1 MRQHSRVI
9 AIFGGLGAAFMWGIS
24 NITSSRSS
32 RAIGP
37 ISAVGWV
44 AFVGLVMTL
53 PLLVAAGPVP
63 ELSAGT
69 LLLMLGAG
77 VAGIVGGFLFYRAL
91 RLGKIGLVSAVTST
105 EGAVAA
111 VIAVIA
117 GEALGFGSAVMLA
130 VIAVGVVVVALA
142 AGDAEAGPA
151 STRHVDPRDAPRA
164 IAYAG
169 LSALAFGFGL
179 YCTARVGSTLPL
191 AYAVL
196 PQRLV
201 GTVVVF
207 LPLLVA
213 RRLRITREAL
223 PFVLATALVE
233 VLGTASFAL
242 GARQSV
248 AVAAVLASQFAAIAA
263 VAAFVIYHE
272 HLTVRQRSG
281 VVAIAVGV
289 AVLSGLRV

>member
-1 MRQHSRVI
+1 
-9 AIFGGLGAAFMWGIS
+9 
-24 NITSSRSS
+24 
-32 RAIGP
+32 
-37 ISAVGWV
+37 
-44 AFVGLVMTL
+44 
-53 PLLVAAGPVP
+53 VAAGPVP
-63 ELSAGT
+63 ELSTET
-69 LLLMLGAG
+69 LLLILGSG
-77 VAGIVGGFLFYRAL
+77 VSGIVGGFLFYRAL

-111 VIAVIA
+111 VIAVVA
-117 GEALGFGSAVMLA
+117 GEVLGLGSAVMLA
-130 VIAVGVVVVALA
+130 VIAAGVVVVALA

-169 LSALAFGFGL
+169 LSALAFGLGL

-191 AYAVL
+191 AYAIL

-207 LPLLVA
+207 VPLVLL
-213 RRLRITREAL
+213 RRIQLTREAL

-233 VLGTASFAL
+233 VLGTAAFAL

-248 AVAAVLASQFAAIAA
+248 AVAAVLSSQFAAVAA
-263 VAAFVIYHE
+263 VAAFIIYRE
-272 HLTVRQRSG
+272 HLTIRQRSG

-289 AVLSGLRV
+289 AVLSGIRV

>member
-1 MRQHSRVI
+1 MRHHPRVI
-9 AIFGGLGAAFMWGIS
+9 AILGGLGAACMWGMS

-37 ISAVGWV
+37 ISTVGWV
-44 AFVGLVMTL
+44 AFVGLLLTL
-53 PLLVAAGPVP
+53 PLLVAAGPAP
-63 ELSAGT
+63 ELPSGT
-69 LLLMLGAG
+69 LLLILGSG
-77 VAGIVGGFLFYRAL
+77 VSGVVGGFLFYRAL

-111 VIAVIA
+111 VISVVA
-117 GEALGFGSAVMLA
+117 GEALGLGSAVMLA

-142 AGDAEAGPA
+142 AGDAEAGPT

-169 LSALAFGFGL
+169 LAALAFGFGL

-207 LPLLVA
+207 LPLLVT
-213 RRLRITREAL
+213 RRLRLTRDAL
-223 PFVLATALVE
+223 PFVLATAIVE

-248 AVAAVLASQFAAIAA
+248 AVAAVLSSQFAAIAA
-263 VAAFVIYHE
+263 VAAFLIYHE
-272 HLTVRQRSG
+272 HLTVRQRTG
-281 VVAIAVGV
+281 VIVIALGI